1 MPMRMQAKLLRVL
14 QSGEIRPVGSDRS
27 HLVDVRVLAATHRD
41 LPALVGEGRF
51 REDLYFRLNVLPVF
65 VPPLR
70 ERPGDIPAL
79 AEYLLSQ
86 ARLRASSTPV
96 RSISE
101 HALQRL
107 AQASWPGNV
116 RELASAIERAVVFS
130 GDEVPAPEHFPP
142 ISSTVTSQTPVWPA
156 LDCAP
161 WRLERLTAAYTD
173 WVLRETAGDKPRA
186 ARILDIDVST
196 LYRWR
201 RAHR

>member
-1 MPMRMQAKLLRVL
+1 
-14 QSGEIRPVGSDRS
+14 
-27 HLVDVRVLAATHRD
+27 
-41 LPALVGEGRF
+41 
-51 REDLYFRLNVLPVF
+51 
-65 VPPLR
+65 
-70 ERPGDIPAL
+70 
-79 AEYLLSQ
+79 
-86 ARLRASSTPV
+86 
-96 RSISE
+96 
-101 HALQRL
+101 
-107 AQASWPGNV
+107 
-116 RELASAIERAVVFS
+116 
-130 GDEVPAPEHFPP
+130 VPAPEHFPP